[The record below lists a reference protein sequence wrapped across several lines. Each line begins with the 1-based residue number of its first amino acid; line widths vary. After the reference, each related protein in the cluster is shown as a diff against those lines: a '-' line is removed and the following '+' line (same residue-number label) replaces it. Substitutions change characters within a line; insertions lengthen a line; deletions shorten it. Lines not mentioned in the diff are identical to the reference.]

1 MKKIGILVGSL
12 HSNSINRKT
21 AEAFIKIGHPNLDFS
36 FISISDLPLFS
47 EDLEKNVPSSVLRFR
62 QEIEQSDIILIM
74 TPEYNRSITGVLKN
88 ALDWASR
95 PYQEGVFINKKVAI
109 AGIAPSPVGTA
120 AAQVHLRSIIP
131 AIQGIMIPQPE
142 MCLTWT
148 PDFFNANGLPKNEKT
163 HQFFKK
169 FLEALSNA

>member
-12 HSNSINRKT
+12 HSQSINRKT
-21 AEAFIKIGHPNLDFS
+21 AEAFVKMGHPNLDFS
-36 FISISDLPLFS
+36 FISISELPLFS
-47 EDLEKNVPSSVLRFR
+47 EDLEKNIPSAVEQFR
-62 QEIEQSDIILIM
+62 QTIRQCDIVLIM

-95 PYQEGVFINKKVAI
+95 PYQQGVFINKKGAI

-142 MCLTWT
+142 MCLTWKE
-148 PDFFNANGLPKNEKT
+148 DFLDENGLPKDKKIQ
-163 HQFFKK
+163 QFFKK